1 MLLVPRFTPTA
12 EVDLCGHATL
22 ASAHAL
28 YSNGRVD
35 RNFPINFHSLKS
47 GVLIA
52 KSSLPN
58 SYTLDFPSTP
68 PVPITDL
75 EDLAFVSQTLLQ
87 SFPDMRSNDVIF
99 TGRSPYDVF
108 VEVSPAFFAHQHS
121 LAAAPIR
128 FDRIAELGGRGV
140 VLTCVGEAARAAVY
154 GNSLG
159 SDYDGF
165 SAQSIR
171 SKEENSVAMDPTF
184 HFLSRCFFPL

>member
-1 MLLVPRFTPTA
+1 MLVRRFTPAA

-28 YSNGRVD
+28 YSNGRVE
-35 RNFPINFHSLKS
+35 RNLPINFHSLKS

-52 KSSLPN
+52 KCSMPS

-68 PVPITDL
+68 PVPITDT

-108 VEVSPAFFAHQHS
+108 VEVSPAYFAHQHS
-121 LAAAPIR
+121 PAAAPIR

-140 VLTCVGEAARAAVY
+140 VLTCVGEAARSSVY
-154 GNSLG
+154 GTS
-159 SDYDGF
+159 SDSDADGF
-165 SAQSIR
+165 SKQSIQ
-171 SKEENSVAMDPTF
+171 SKEENSVVLDPNF
-184 HFLSRCFFPL
+184 HFLSRCFFPM